1 MPLPDLLPVSEIRSR
16 LAVIFPEGTP
26 NRAYFT
32 REMAARVVFVML
44 YGGAL
49 ERLGGWLGPKHVYG
63 MSDAQA
69 ERLDEAERLAYGA
82 NAWKPGF
89 KHIGN
94 RWYADTTREPIR
106 DETLRDGLVRM
117 GAAIQR
123 TDVATTSGLPRYA
136 LRDDFAALFD
146 PELQAEPFAAAVAA
160 WQSEHLHPL
169 AIARISL
176 LRQGVAS
183 ATDRRGGRVPQS
195 HGPSARAGAELADL
209 QGGRRGLRPGVPRT
223 NPAVLLLSESGE
235 KIVAQEERLISSMGL
250 KIDRAKVL
258 PDILFFDLEAGKGLL
273 VFVEVVATDG
283 PISESRKQALMEI
296 AQGAEIGLDRIAFVT
311 AYRDRSEPAFKKTFG
326 SIAWNTLVW
335 FMAEPDHIL
344 MLRGRPSLAGGRIFD
359 LIHENV

>member
-1 MPLPDLLPVSEIRSR
+1 MPLPDLPPVSEIRSR
-16 LAVIFPEGTP
+16 LGVIFPEGTP

-69 ERLDEAERLAYGA
+69 ELLGEQERLAYGA

-89 KHIGN
+89 KHIGD

-117 GAAIQR
+117 GAALQR

-146 PELQAEPFAAAVAA
+146 PELRAEPFAAAVTA
-160 WQSEHLHPL
+160 WQSRHLDPL

-176 LRQGVAS
+176 LRQGAAS
-183 ATDRRGGRVPQS
+183 ATDKIEVVFPNRSVRQLAP
-195 HGPSARAGAELADL
+195 GPSSVISKAVVEIFAPAFLY
-209 QGGRRGLRPGVPRT
+209 Q
-223 NPAVLLLSESGE
+223 PAVLLLSESGE

-258 PDILFFDLEAGKGLL
+258 PDILFFDLEAGRGLL

-283 PISESRKQALMEI
+283 PISESRKQALLEI
-296 AQGAEIGLDRIAFVT
+296 AQGANISQDRIAFVT

-335 FMAEPDHIL
+335 FMAEPDRIL
-344 MLRGRPSLAGGRIFD
+344 VLREKPSLSGGRIFD
-359 LIHENV
+359 LIQERA

>member
-1 MPLPDLLPVSEIRSR
+1 MPLPELPPVSEIRSR

-69 ERLDEAERLAYGA
+69 ERLDEAERLAYGT

-89 KHIGN
+89 KHIGD

-146 PELQAEPFAAAVAA
+146 PELQAESFAAAVTA
-160 WQSEHLHPL
+160 WQSQHLDPL
-169 AIARISL
+169 AVARISL
-176 LRQGVAS
+176 LRQGAAS
-183 ATDRRGGRVPQS
+183 ATDRVEVVFPNRSVRQLQP
-195 HGPSARAGAELADL
+195 GPSSVISKAVVEIFAPAFLYK
-209 QGGRRGLRPGVPRT
+209 
-223 NPAVLLLSESGE
+223 PAVLLLSESGE
-235 KIVAQEERLISSMGL
+235 KIVVQDERLISIFGL

-258 PDILFFDLEAGKGLL
+258 PDILLFDLEEGRELL

-283 PISESRKQALMEI
+283 PISESRKQALLEI
-296 AQGAEIGLDRIAFVT
+296 THGANIAPDRIAFVT
-311 AYRDRSEPAFKKTFG
+311 AYRDRGEPAFKKTFG

-344 MLRGRPSLAGGRIFD
+344 VLREKPSLGAGRIFD
-359 LIHENV
+359 LIHEKA